1 MISFYYNAHFQLV
14 TANEKLEKKQADHS
28 DAINANSEENNLIE
42 EIESLTKKIN
52 TYQEEESKSARKII
66 ELEEELSELRRREL
80 NNITDD
86 FSLG

>member
-1 MISFYYNAHFQLV
+1 M
-14 TANEKLEKKQADHS
+14 EKNQAEHS
-28 DAINANSEENNLIE
+28 GAINANSEEKNLIE

-52 TYQEEESKSARKII
+52 IYQEEESKSARKII
-66 ELEEELSELRRREL
+66 ELEEELSELRKREL

>member
-1 MISFYYNAHFQLV
+1 M
-14 TANEKLEKKQADHS
+14 EKNQAEHS

-66 ELEEELSELRRREL
+66 ELEEELSELRKREL

>member
-1 MISFYYNAHFQLV
+1 M
-14 TANEKLEKKQADHS
+14 EKNQAEHS
-28 DAINANSEENNLIE
+28 GAINANSEEKNLIE

-52 TYQEEESKSARKII
+52 IYQEEESKSARKII